1 MWISYVINKK
11 IHNINMQRSLSFFC
25 QVSDTVSRWI
35 LFSKMLSVHALLL
48 GLWFYITRVNHRSI
62 KNTNSPSKIY
72 WTHWSLASRAKIAK
86 IRQED
91 SVLSEL
97 LKLWWTLILT
107 SSISTRLLMVSVV
120 KTKIIPIIFLS
131 FSIQRSI
138 LTTIFARLFIAKIQ
152 SCSRESFRIWPLM

>member
-1 MWISYVINKK
+1 MLFYRENESLSQGLIKGAWKGFVIHKK
-11 IHNINMQRSLSFFC
+11 I
-25 QVSDTVSRWI
+25 
-35 LFSKMLSVHALLL
+35 
-48 GLWFYITRVNHRSI
+48 
-62 KNTNSPSKIY
+62 NSPSKQY
-72 WTHWSLASRAKIAK
+72 WTHCKLASRAKIAK

-91 SVLSEL
+91 SVLTEL

-152 SCSRESFRIWPLM
+152 SCSRESSRIMMETNFDQQH